1 MRGPKK
7 SRKAASRKDLFA
19 VIGIFVYLC
28 SLIFRILL
36 QFIIG
41 EKGIGYFSI
50 ASEIYFL
57 SGCVLATGLSEAVTV
72 LVRFRIRREQFKN
85 ADRVLRDGLLQRTR

>member
-41 EKGIGYFSI
+41 EKGISYFSI

-72 LVRFRIRREQFKN
+72 LVRSASGESSLKM
-85 ADRVLRDGLLQRTR
+85 RTECCGERCFLG